1 MSLLDFVEKDYRVR
15 RAPNTLRQLSALFVA
30 NITWRRADEFRNG
43 VLLHEFRH
51 IEAHQRLFGAEEK
64 FRKAPSDLS
73 LANTSRPQEKKGSH
87 RPVRILKTGARSADG
102 SSQGR
107 YCRPLRDYALVQLQF
122 DS

>member
-15 RAPNTLRQLSALFVA
+15 RAPNTFRQLSTLFVA
-30 NITWRRADEFRNG
+30 NIAWRRADEFRNG

-51 IEAHQRLFGAEEK
+51 VEAHQRLFGAEEK

-73 LANTSRPQEKKGSH
+73 LANTRRPKEEEASDRTRRRFQSR
-87 RPVRILKTGARSADG
+87 TAAADG
-102 SSQGR
+102 ASERGNR
-107 YCRPLRDYALVQLQF
+107 LVLTNDALVEVLF